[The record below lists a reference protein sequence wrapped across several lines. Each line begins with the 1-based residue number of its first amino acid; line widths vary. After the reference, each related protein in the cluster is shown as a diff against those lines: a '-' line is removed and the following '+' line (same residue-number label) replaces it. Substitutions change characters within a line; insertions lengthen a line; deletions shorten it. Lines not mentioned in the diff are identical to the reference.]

1 MFRYRYY
8 IYCNL
13 RIEIYHRICDFS
25 GPCLALY
32 IQKHYLITIK
42 CELRFLRFLTIMIVN
57 TVQIQVVNQ
66 MEENMTDNQN
76 LSFEDALAELEKIV
90 QQLEGNS
97 DSLADSVALFKRGR
111 SLAETCQTMLDKAEL
126 QITKLNQ
133 AEDGSQTL
141 EPLDVDISES

>member
-1 MFRYRYY
+1 
-8 IYCNL
+8 
-13 RIEIYHRICDFS
+13 
-25 GPCLALY
+25 
-32 IQKHYLITIK
+32 
-42 CELRFLRFLTIMIVN
+42 
-57 TVQIQVVNQ
+57 
-66 MEENMTDNQN
+66 MTDNQN